1 MNGYTPQSDKAEV
14 HLTYRCE
21 LSCACC
27 NRACFLPP
35 QTPDMTLA
43 DAHEFCQQA
52 RALDWRP
59 RIMLI
64 GGEPTLHPNFFAF
77 LDVAVDFTGD
87 PRRVEVW
94 SNGYSDRAKE
104 ILARVREEN
113 LAVVMEGTIK
123 TASVRHPVQDIFLAP
138 RDLGRG
144 RDPCG
149 THARCADPDCGIS
162 VDAGGYTLCC
172 MGGAI
177 DGILGL
183 SVRTRRLAD
192 LWDPEFAARQTRAL
206 CDHCGQHLGI
216 PPQKRAACQRIHG
229 TLMSPAWA
237 RESRRAIE
245 QESKRTGEQENRRNA
260 DLPPKPCFAC
270 SPDPL
275 LTCSSMEALPPC

>member
-1 MNGYTPQSDKAEV
+1 MPDYRPRSDKAEW
-14 HLTYRCE
+14 HLTHRCD
-21 LSCACC
+21 LACPNC

-35 QTPDMTLA
+35 QTPDMSV
-43 DAHEFCQQA
+43 DDGREFCRQA
-52 RALDWRP
+52 ADLDYRP

-64 GGEPTLHPNFFAF
+64 GGEPTLHPDFLEFVKLASAFAGS
-77 LDVAVDFTGD
+77 D
-87 PRRVEVW
+87 RVEIW
-94 SNGYSDRAKE
+94 SNGFSAQAKE
-104 ILARVREEN
+104 LLALVQDHG
-113 LAVVMEGTIK
+113 LAIVQWGTVK
-123 TASVRHPVQDIFLAP
+123 RGNASHPVRDIFIAP
-138 RDLGRG
+138 ADFGETRE
-144 RDPCG
+144 PCG
-149 THARCADPDCGIS
+149 THACFADPDCGIS
-162 VDAGGYTLCC
+162 VDSGGYTVCC